1 MTDPIIAAL
10 QEVGIETSMGSE
22 LLYGHW
28 GYVLFYS
35 VAWSSFVFVLIRP
48 RMLRELGVFV
58 LFALF
63 LIAEFTELYGVPLS
77 IDLVSRWL
85 AFYPQTELFS
95 RRSGELWR
103 ILFRQAEK
111 AETGGFDPYYI
122 GGGVLI
128 FGGLGVLY
136 YAWWVLKAA
145 QGSGVPAVTG
155 PYGWVRHPQYLAL
168 ISIMLGFII
177 AGPTLLILIMFPIVT
192 YLYVLLARWEEQ
204 EALTKFGP
212 AYALYTKRTPRFVP

>member
-1 MTDPIIAAL
+1 MP
-10 QEVGIETSMGSE
+10 
-22 LLYGHW
+22 
-28 GYVLFYS
+28 F
-35 VAWSSFVFVLIRP
+35 
-48 RMLRELGVFV
+48 
-58 LFALF
+58 
-63 LIAEFTELYGVPLS
+63 S
-77 IDLVSRWL
+77 INLVSSWL

-145 QGSGVPAVTG
+145 QASGVPAVTG
-155 PYGWVRHPQYLAL
+155 PYAWARHPQYLAL
-168 ISIMLGFII
+168 ISIMLGFVI
-177 AGPTLLILIMFPIVT
+177 AGPTLLILAMFPIVT
-192 YLYVLLARWEEQ
+192 YLYVLLAQREEQ
-204 EALTKFGP
+204 KALTKFGP
-212 AYALYTKRTPRFVP
+212 AYALYMKRTPRFVP